1 MLSPRWK
8 KLVRDLWLA
17 RGRTAMMI
25 AAIAVSVFSVG
36 MVLSTYAIIARET
49 RQNYLGT
56 NPASATLELDRVDD
70 VLVRSARQRPGIAN
84 AEARATLLARAQV
97 APDEWRPL
105 LLFVVNDFNAM
116 QISAFRAEQGAFPPP
131 TGTMLVERA
140 AMSML
145 NTRIGDQVVVKTP
158 NGVHRAVPVVGTVH
172 DPGVAP
178 AWQERA
184 GYGYITP
191 ATLAWLGETGGLDEL
206 KIVVRDEPM
215 NAVAIERTARDLAAW
230 VQAQGYTVKEIQI
243 PPPGKHPHE
252 NQTLAIVTLILI
264 FSLMSLVLSAILV
277 AAMINGMLAQQIRQI
292 GVMKTIGARTN
303 QIATLYLGLI
313 LVISGIAFV
322 LSVAP
327 SMVVGR
333 AFAAA
338 VGNLLNV
345 NIVSDE
351 IPVWVFLAQAV
362 AGLVVPLLVAFVPI
376 LRGSRVTVYQAITD
390 YGVSQESYGRG
401 IDRFLGAWRGLDRKL
416 MLALRNTFRRRGRFA
431 LTLGLLAA
439 AGAMFITGLNVAA
452 AWERNLT
459 DGLAARR
466 YDVEIRLSRPE
477 LTAPLL
483 ERIGKVA
490 GVKTVEAWGN
500 ESTGMTKPGEI
511 DVVNTYPDGGHG
523 SFTLRATPPQ
533 TELVKFP
540 VLSGRWLNSSDTDAV
555 VLNHYALALFPNIAI
570 GDRIELAV
578 QGKPTTW
585 RVVGIV
591 REIGSPAAAYV
602 NYDAFANI
610 SGQSGMTRAV
620 RVVTSAQDAKLRGKI
635 IRAVERVL
643 DESNVS
649 VSLIISDTELRTAVG
664 EHIAILIT
672 LLILMAVVMAIVG
685 VLGLG
690 ATMSTN
696 VVERTRE
703 FGVIQT
709 IGGTSRAV
717 LHIVTSEGT
726 FIGALSLAL
735 AIILSLPLS
744 LIVGNVIGNLSF
756 RVPLPLVVSPIA
768 ILIWG
773 VIVLSGAALASALP
787 AWNASR
793 LTIRETLAYV

>member
-1 MLSPRWK
+1 
-8 KLVRDLWLA
+8 
-17 RGRTAMMI
+17 
-25 AAIAVSVFSVG
+25 
-36 MVLSTYAIIARET
+36 
-49 RQNYLGT
+49 
-56 NPASATLELDRVDD
+56 
-70 VLVRSARQRPGIAN
+70 
-84 AEARATLLARAQV
+84 
-97 APDEWRPL
+97 
-105 LLFVVNDFNAM
+105 
-116 QISAFRAEQGAFPPP
+116 
-131 TGTMLVERA
+131 
-140 AMSML
+140 
-145 NTRIGDQVVVKTP
+145 
-158 NGVHRAVPVVGTVH
+158 
-172 DPGVAP
+172 
-178 AWQERA
+178 
-184 GYGYITP
+184 
-191 ATLAWLGETGGLDEL
+191 
-206 KIVVRDEPM
+206 
-215 NAVAIERTARDLAAW
+215 
-230 VQAQGYTVKEIQI
+230 
-243 PPPGKHPHE
+243 
-252 NQTLAIVTLILI
+252 
-264 FSLMSLVLSAILV
+264 
-277 AAMINGMLAQQIRQI
+277 
-292 GVMKTIGARTN
+292 
-303 QIATLYLGLI
+303 
-313 LVISGIAFV
+313 
-322 LSVAP
+322 
-327 SMVVGR
+327 MVVGR